1 MTSRKSSKN
10 NFGYAFRTGLAENG
24 IFGALGFIFLS
35 IFYLIAPLSKLV
47 NYTIT
52 DETTNQLI
60 AADPKKDFVYF
71 FGYEIG
77 QYGDLMVL
85 AMLLLS
91 CIMGL
96 AAFRFITGKKTVN
109 VYYSLGIRREQLFA
123 AKFLSGAVLLS
134 AAVILPIFS
143 GILVNI
149 AYLGN
154 SAALWQGSMY
164 MMTSL
169 LSVTLI
175 AFSVTAAIFSCVGTL
190 FEGIVFT
197 GSVLLFPTIFLT
209 VIDRLFIRLVKGA
222 PYQVRFSDAYPSLAE
237 EFTFIN
243 PILCFANAFKYG
255 GMTTEKTQLSLF
267 GEKIAWSKP
276 SLLLPLCYLVVC
288 IAVFFLG
295 MFLFKR
301 RKAEIGGFLGTCK
314 PLNFAVTF
322 LIGFGAFCLIFNSL
336 AENKWLAV
344 SVGLLAYIVIYC
356 ILDFALIRNLREF
369 GKGMVKLPVHLAIVS
384 VILLLFSTG
393 LFGYETRIPNAEDI
407 SHAQLSSEGYD
418 LAYTDAYGG
427 LDNFGGYN
435 STALSPWFAIS
446 RGEYTAENDIAFIRA
461 LHKAVIDAED
471 YQVPAADYTPFNTGR
486 IQISYYLKN
495 GKVVRR
501 CYDGVSPE
509 LFKKALEAEKT
520 ESAQKRLTD
529 LFKGEIKKLPEI
541 SKEDYENPFFQDPYA
556 EERTVSAIREL
567 VQKSGNVS
575 VITKVGEAEVTL
587 TENERAELNR
597 RLLADLSAQTVEE
610 RYYANNTVGF
620 IRYYL
625 PPVQTDGN
633 VYDGKN
639 FVYPALGTATL
650 AQKFSEAVVLPI
662 SEDMTDTL
670 EFLKQLGVYDALTNT
685 PEIQEVYV
693 NRIQNELHKNRAEN
707 YRSSPRSHIF
717 IGNRYRKNALME
729 DGEFGYMAV
738 LKDALKITNPTDC
751 AALYKASGMMAM
763 FEEADYSVY
772 VCTADGNATQLYLR
786 AADVPEGLKTAFQG
800 IVEVPEVQSR
810 FGAYIA

>member
-10 NFGYAFRTGLAENG
+10 NFWYAFRTGLAENG
-24 IFGALGFIFLS
+24 VFGALGFIFLS
-35 IFYLIAPLSKLV
+35 IFYLIAPLSELV
-47 NYTIT
+47 NYTII
-52 DETTNQLI
+52 DETTKQLI
-60 AADPKKDFVYF
+60 AADPKKDFIYF

-77 QYGDLMVL
+77 QLGDLMVL
-85 AMLLLS
+85 VMLLLG

-169 LSVTLI
+169 LAVTLI

-209 VIDRLFIRLVKGA
+209 VIDQLFIRLVKGA
-222 PYQVRFSDAYPSLAE
+222 PYQVRFADAFPSLAE
-237 EFTFIN
+237 EFAFIN
-243 PILCFANAFKYG
+243 PILCFASAFKYG
-255 GMTTEKTQLSLF
+255 GMTTEKMQLSNY

-276 SLLLPLCYLVVC
+276 SLLLPLCYLAVC
-288 IAVFFLG
+288 IAAFFLG

-314 PLNFAVTF
+314 PLNFAATF
-322 LIGFGAFCLIFNSL
+322 LIGFGAFCLIFNAL
-336 AENKWLAV
+336 AENKLLAV
-344 SVGLLAYIVIYC
+344 FVGFLAYIVIYC

-369 GKGMVKLPVHLAIVS
+369 GKGMVKLPIHLAIAG

-393 LFGYETRIPNAEDI
+393 FFGYETRIPNAEDI
-407 SHAQLSSEGYD
+407 SHAQLSAEGYD
-418 LAYTDAYGG
+418 LAYTDPYGG
-427 LDNFGGYN
+427 LENFGGHG
-435 STALSPWFAIS
+435 STALSPFFAIS
-446 RGEYTAENDIAFIRA
+446 RGEYTAEKDIAFIRA
-461 LHKAVIDAED
+461 LHKAVVDAED
-471 YQVPAADYTPFNTGR
+471 YKVPAADYTPFNTGR
-486 IQISYYLKN
+486 IQITYYLKN
-495 GKVVRR
+495 GKAVRR

-556 EERTVSAIREL
+556 EERMVNTIREL
-567 VQKSGNVS
+567 VQKNGNVS
-575 VITKVGEAEVTL
+575 VITKAGEAEITL
-587 TENERAELNR
+587 TEKERAELNR

-610 RYYANNTVGF
+610 RYYANNTFGF

-625 PPVQTDGN
+625 PPVQTDDN
-633 VYDGKN
+633 YNDGKPP
-639 FVYPALGTATL
+639 VYPMLGTATL
-650 AQKFSEAVVLPI
+650 AQKFSDSVVLPI
-662 SEDMTDTL
+662 SEDMTDTI
-670 EFLKQLGVYDALTNT
+670 EFLKHLGVYDELTNV
-685 PEIQEVYV
+685 PEIQEIYV
-693 NRIQNELHKNRAEN
+693 NRIQNELRKSSAEN
-707 YRSSPRSHIF
+707 HRHAPYSHIF
-717 IGNRYRKNALME
+717 ISNRYPKNSLME
-729 DGEFGYMAV
+729 NGEFGYMSV
-738 LKDALKITNPTDC
+738 LKDTLKITNPTDC

-786 AADVPEGLKTAFQG
+786 EADVPESVKAAFQG
-800 IVEVPEVQSR
+800 IEEVPERQSR
-810 FGAYIA
+810 FGSYIS